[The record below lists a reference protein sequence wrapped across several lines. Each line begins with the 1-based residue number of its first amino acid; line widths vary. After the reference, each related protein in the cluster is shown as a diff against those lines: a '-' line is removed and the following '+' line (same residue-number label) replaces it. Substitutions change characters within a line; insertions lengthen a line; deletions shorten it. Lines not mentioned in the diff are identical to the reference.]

1 METVDVLSD
10 AETATSPDYFYQR
23 FGFLDI
29 KNKLPGKF
37 NTRAVAFREPEASQT
52 ARLTI
57 PNQKQNAPL

>member
-52 ARLTI
+52 AHLTI